1 MAAVLCL
8 RNVYVSSAR
17 SRGARARARAREGA
31 REPGTTQKWSSV
43 ACCPDIAS
51 VTQPPA
57 AMTQTIVDRM
67 ERNMDY
73 R

>member
-8 RNVYVSSAR
+8 RNVYVSSAW
-17 SRGARARARAREGA
+17 SRGARARAR
-31 REPGTTQKWSSV
+31 EPGTAQKWSSV

>member
-8 RNVYVSSAR
+8 RNVYVSFAL
-17 SRGARARARAREGA
+17 SRGARA

-73 R
+73 G